1 MRVLLVVVATILL
14 IAGCKSDS
22 SSRLGDAM
30 GSCSSKVEVV
40 NSYGDT
46 IRLKYNVSE
55 TILADQVA
63 SDWCKEKGKLYSK
76 NTMNCSG
83 CCTSTYLCQ
92 SENK

>member
-1 MRVLLVVVATILL
+1 MKILTLATITFFLMT
-14 IAGCKSDS
+14 GCKSDAT
-22 SSRLGDAM
+22 RLSDAM
-30 GSCSSKVEVV
+30 GACSSKVEVV

-92 SENK
+92 SEKK